1 MSVDTHLKGKNLQ
14 PYRVVRQD
22 GLKIHVAPSLMSFA
36 SHVQLDTRGGLRKK
50 IDVDIHHEHGPS
62 CSHP

>member
-22 GLKIHVAPSLMSFA
+22 GLKIHVAPSLVGFA
-36 SHVQLDTRGGLRKK
+36 SRVQLDIKGGMRRK
-50 IDVDIHHEHGPS
+50 IEVDIHHEHGPA
-62 CSHP
+62 CRH

>member
-14 PYRVVRQD
+14 PYSVVRQD

-36 SHVQLDTRGGLRKK
+36 SHVQLDTKGAVRKK
-50 IDVDIHHEHGPS
+50 IDVDIEHEHGPS
-62 CSHP
+62 CSH